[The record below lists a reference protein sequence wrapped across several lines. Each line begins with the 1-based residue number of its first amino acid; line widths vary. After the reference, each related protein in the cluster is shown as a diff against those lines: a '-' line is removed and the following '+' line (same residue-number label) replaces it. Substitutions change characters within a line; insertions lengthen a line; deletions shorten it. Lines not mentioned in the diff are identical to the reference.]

1 MLIMA
6 STRANDDLSVTR
18 DHRRQWRGFTY
29 VYPVVSRR
37 ASGVSVGVNLNLD
50 KRCNFRC
57 VYCQVDRRPR
67 PARAARRRGRHVP
80 IDLPLLASELR
91 DALGQVISGRLWREK
106 RFAATPPEM
115 RRLNDIAFSGNG
127 EPTCLPDFD
136 KAVAV
141 AAGVKARL
149 GLGDVKLVVIT
160 NAALLD
166 QPQFLRAIPILQQ
179 SNGQVWAK
187 LDAGTEKRFRRVNRP
202 RGRATLDD
210 ICRNIAAAARQVPVA
225 IQMLLF
231 AMNGRPP
238 ASAELAAYCRR
249 ISGMLRAG
257 AQITQVQLHTIA
269 RPPAERNVRWLTD
282 DQMDAMAD
290 TVRTALPGLDVT
302 VTYGADMP
310 PQ

>member
-6 STRANDDLSVTR
+6 SARANDDLSVTR
-18 DHRRQWRGFTY
+18 DHGRQWRGFTY

-37 ASGVSVGVNLNLD
+37 AGGVSVGVNLNLD

-57 VYCQVDRRPR
+57 VYCQVDRRAR
-67 PARAARRRGRHVP
+67 PARTERRRGRHAP
-80 IDLPLLASELR
+80 IDLPLLDSELR

-106 RFAATPPEM
+106 RFATTPPEM
-115 RRLNDIAFSGNG
+115 RRLNDVAFSGNG

-149 GLGDVKLVVIT
+149 ALGDVKLIVIT

-179 SNGQVWAK
+179 SNGEIWAK
-187 LDAGTEKRFRRVNRP
+187 LDAGTEERFRRINRP
-202 RGRATLDD
+202 RGRATLGD
-210 ICRNIAAAARQVPVA
+210 ICRNIAAAARQAPVA
-225 IQMLLF
+225 IQTLLF
-231 AMNGRPP
+231 ALNGRPP
-238 ASAELAAYCRR
+238 ADAEIAAYCRR
-249 ISGMLRAG
+249 ISDMLEAG

-269 RPPAERNVRWLTD
+269 RPPTKRNVRWLTD
-282 DQMDAMAD
+282 DQMDAIAT
-290 TVRTALPGLDVT
+290 TVRTALPSLDVT
-302 VTYGADMP
+302 VTYGADVP
-310 PQ
+310 PR